1 MKTVKL
7 SLIILLFV
15 FFASP
20 ARAAQE
26 KDVTRE
32 EINQMKQE
40 MQELKALV
48 GDLKSVI
55 KQQKQTIE
63 NLGEAQ
69 RRQDAAAEERK
80 HAAGD
85 ADVHKTAEK
94 GGHTLEDM
102 VKSIKPNISV
112 TGDFLANVS
121 DDSHMGEDDDRFD
134 LRGVDIDFTGEIDN
148 VARAYFNLAYHDDD
162 VTLEEGYLEAF
173 DLLPGKTD
181 VKIGKYRV
189 NFGLLNTIHPHAL
202 PQVDYPA
209 VYRAY
214 LGEEGY
220 IDQGIGISGSF
231 PSLWK
236 APFNYSLQVV
246 NGKRHEHGD
255 EDEEH
260 GHEEGDDEYRRL
272 KDFDDLVYVGRLW
285 NEIKQSDDFG
295 VNWGLS
301 GLTGRFDED
310 SSSPRYYLEGMDLS
324 FIWYRCPEKSNR
336 VRWQSEAFLSQ
347 VDDGSWESSYGLYSF
362 IDYAF
367 APRWL
372 AGVRYDYAQLP
383 LDSDDSVTEYSAYLT
398 HQFSENNRIR
408 LQFKNTD
415 RNYSKDSNY
424 VWLQWIFTLG
434 RHTHLEQ
441 DNH

>member
-7 SLIILLFV
+7 SLIILLYV
-15 FFASP
+15 FLASP
-20 ARAAQE
+20 ARASQE
-26 KDVTRE
+26 NAVSRE
-32 EINQMKQE
+32 EINQMKQQI
-40 MQELKALV
+40 QELKALV
-48 GDLKSVI
+48 GDLKSTIQQQNNVI
-55 KQQKQTIE
+55 KNLQTSE
-63 NLGEAQ
+63 PAVK
-69 RRQDAAAEERK
+69 DAAGTN
-80 HAAGD
+80 AAVNQHQAVKKD
-85 ADVHKTAEK
+85 EHK
-94 GGHTLEDM
+94 LEALLS
-102 VKSIKPNISV
+102 SIKPNISV
-112 TGDFLANVS
+112 TGDFLANFS
-121 DDSHMGEDDDRFD
+121 DDSHMGDDDDRFD

-162 VTLEEGYLEAF
+162 VTLEEGYLEVF

-181 VKIGKYRV
+181 VKLGKYRV

-220 IDQGIGISGSF
+220 IDQGIGIAGSF

-236 APFNYSLQVV
+236 APFNYTLQVV

-272 KDFDDLVYVGRLW
+272 KDFDDIVYVGRLW

-301 GLTGRFDED
+301 GLTGRFDD
-310 SSSPRYYLEGMDLS
+310 SGRSPRYYLEGMDLS
-324 FIWYRCPEKSNR
+324 FIWYRCPNKNNR
-336 VRWQSEAFLSQ
+336 VRWQSEVFLSQ

-362 IDYAF
+362 IDYSF

-383 LDSDDSVTEYSAYLT
+383 LASNDSVTEYSVYLT

-424 VWLQWIFTLG
+424 LWLQWVFTLG
-434 RHTHLEQ
+434 RHTHLKEEEY
-441 DNH
+441 

>member
-1 MKTVKL
+1 
-7 SLIILLFV
+7 
-15 FFASP
+15 
-20 ARAAQE
+20 
-26 KDVTRE
+26 
-32 EINQMKQE
+32 MKQE
-40 MQELKALV
+40 IQELKGLV

-55 KQQKQTIE
+55 KQQKQIIE
-63 NLGEAQ
+63 NLSETQ
-69 RRQDAAAEERK
+69 RKQDALDEEREHASEDAAA
-80 HAAGD
+80 HTAAKKD
-85 ADVHKTAEK
+85 EHS
-94 GGHTLEDM
+94 LEDL

-112 TGDFLANVS
+112 TGDFLANLS
-121 DDSHMGEDDDRFD
+121 DDSHMGDDDDRFD

-162 VTLEEGYLEAF
+162 VTLEEGYLEVF
-173 DLLPGKTD
+173 DILPGKTD
-181 VKIGKYRV
+181 VKLGKYRL

-209 VYRAY
+209 MYRVY

-220 IDQGIGISGSF
+220 IDQGVGIGGSF

-236 APFNYSLQVV
+236 SPFNYTLQAV
-246 NGKRHEHGD
+246 NGDRHKHGD

-260 GHEEGDDEYRRL
+260 GHEDGDDEYQRL
-272 KDFDDLVYVGRLW
+272 KDFDDIVYVGRLW
-285 NEIKQSDDFG
+285 NEIKRSDDFNI
-295 VNWGLS
+295 NWGLS

-310 SSSPRYYLEGMDLS
+310 NSSPRYYLEGMDLS
-324 FIWYRCPEKSNR
+324 FIWYRCPGKNNR
-336 VRWQSEAFLSQ
+336 VRWQSEVFLSQ
-347 VDDGSWESSYGLYSF
+347 VDDGPSENAYGLYSF

-383 LDSDDSVTEYSAYLT
+383 LDSDDSITEYSAYLT
-398 HQFSENNRIR
+398 HQFSENNRLR

-424 VWLQWIFTLG
+424 VWLQWVFTLG
-434 RHTHLEQ
+434 RHTHLKEEE
-441 DNH
+441 H

>member
-1 MKTVKL
+1 MKAVKL
-7 SLIILLFV
+7 SLIILLYV
-15 FFASP
+15 FLASP

-112 TGDFLANVS
+112 TGDFLANFS
-121 DDSHMGEDDDRFD
+121 DDSHMGEEDDRFD

-148 VARAYFNLAYHDDD
+148 VARAYFNLSYHDDD
-162 VTLEEGYLEAF
+162 VNLEEGYL
-173 DLLPGKTD
+173 DVYKLLPGKTD
-181 VKIGKYRV
+181 LRLGKFRV

-220 IDQGIGISGSF
+220 IDQGIGIAGSF

-236 APFNYSLQVV
+236 APFNYSLQAV
-246 NGKRHEHGD
+246 NGDRHVHGD
-255 EDEEH
+255 KDEEH

-272 KDFDDLVYVGRLW
+272 KDFNDIVYVGRLW
-285 NEIKQSDDFG
+285 NEIKRSDDFG

-301 GLTGRFDED
+301 GLTGRFDD
-310 SSSPRYYLEGMDLS
+310 SGRSPRYYLEGADLS
-324 FIWYRCPEKSNR
+324 FIWYSCPDKSNR

-347 VDDGSWESSYGLYSF
+347 VDDGSWESAYGLYSF
-362 IDYAF
+362 IDYSF

-383 LDSDDSVTEYSAYLT
+383 LASNDSVTEYSVYLT

-415 RNYSKDSNY
+415 RNYSKDTNY
-424 VWLQWIFTLG
+424 VWLQWVFTLG
-434 RHTHLEQ
+434 KHTHLEQ
-441 DNH
+441 ENH

>member
-112 TGDFLANVS
+112 TGDFLANFS